1 MKDGWTENL
10 TVEVLIDGKLVGSA
24 TYGHKKE
31 IAQNRAAK
39 AALDKLKE
47 TLGDMSLSAPSP
59 DWNVLWPILS
69 KIVSAVSSF
78 ELFLSFY
85 YYVGGRNVKKKKK
98 GHYILVSVY
107 LTLELY
113 TIVSFRI
120 NFGLRTFDSFHF
132 CSHTS

>member
-69 KIVSAVSSF
+69 KIVSAQYPHLCCFWVSI
-78 ELFLSFY
+78 
-85 YYVGGRNVKKKKK
+85 V
-98 GHYILVSVY
+98 
-107 LTLELY
+107 TLEEEM
-113 TIVSFRI
+113 
-120 NFGLRTFDSFHF
+120 
-132 CSHTS
+132 